1 MERFRMARDKGCPI
15 RHLIVEDKKE
25 VWFVGSS
32 TVAMGLKGITAKW
45 FPGYTGKL
53 ASREYFNELSELY
66 GKD

>member
-1 MERFRMARDKGCPI
+1 MARDKGCPI

-32 TVAMGLKGITAKW
+32 TIAMGLKSIVAKW

-53 ASREYFNELSELY
+53 ASKEYFDELLELY
-66 GKD
+66 GQD